1 MRRRWDITPQTPT
14 GIAGWAQRVAGQ
26 AATGDPRVVTATTA
40 AEAARETQRQVAER
54 HSRERAGLRRQ
65 LLGDRAAGNL
75 AAQVERWQERV
86 ATARRDLDTIEALP
100 VAEAAQLIRVL
111 AGQDRAQRE
120 AAEALALAERQARA
134 ARLHDLTIDH
144 HDPPRRDGPSLGL

>member
-1 MRRRWDITPQTPT
+1 M
-14 GIAGWAQRVAGQ
+14 
-26 AATGDPRVVTATTA
+26 
-40 AEAARETQRQVAER
+40 
-54 HSRERAGLRRQ
+54 
-65 LLGDRAAGNL
+65 LGDRAAGNL

-144 HDPPRRDGPSLGL
+144 HDPTRRDGPSLGL